1 MSEKRQRATD
11 VKVGL
16 FVALGILATFLS
28 LFIVGQERR
37 LWERTADL
45 RAQFSNV
52 GGLKV
57 GGAVRLAGVNIGI
70 VSKIELPAA
79 DVGADDRVVA
89 NTPIGNLKIDKESE
103 GVPLKLVEANFPT
116 PINLA
121 LIGRDPD
128 EKLEVTVEAVGKNL
142 HGQPAKERIL
152 LRLRQP
158 EGVSV
163 GKVYFSTLEKVTIKV
178 VKDAETDDE
187 VRVPSIQIGDG
198 TARKLNVIMRVS
210 EKFLER
216 IRTDSEA
223 SVVGEGLLGDK
234 YIDISIGSTSRPQV
248 NDGDLL
254 LSNDAVDFTAA
265 LADTGEIIDNVNAS
279 TEAIRALLDGF
290 RKAGGEATVVAAMES
305 IQDIATEVQKG
316 NALQM
321 LLDKQSADEVRAIV
335 TNTKT
340 STEKLD
346 QNLAKLDAIL
356 GDIKTNDSLAHALLY
371 ADGGDAVVAD
381 ARKLIGEATQ
391 VVSDVRTEKGFVH
404 NLIYE
409 EDRGEIMQNAS
420 AASADL
426 KAMAADLR
434 QLIADAKTG
443 KGTVGRLLTD
453 PSVYEDLKVLLG
465 NVRRNDAVKALVR
478 YAIEQEDK
486 KASAPPKPKDAKTR

>member
-1 MSEKRQRATD
+1 MDSEKKQRATD

-16 FVALGILATFLS
+16 FVVLGIAATFMS
-28 LFIVGQERR
+28 LFLVGQERK
-37 LWERTADL
+37 LWESRASL

-70 VSKIELPAA
+70 VSKILLPETDPQSDERVAA
-79 DVGADDRVVA
+79 RM
-89 NTPIGNLKIDKESE
+89 PIGDSKVDDEI
-103 GVPLKLVEANFPT
+103 PLRQKTFQQ
-116 PINLA
+116 PINVS
-121 LIGRDPD
+121 LIGSDPD
-128 EKLEVTVEAVGKNL
+128 EKLEVTVEIEGKNL
-142 HGQPAKERIL
+142 HGQAVKERVL

-158 EGVSV
+158 EGVAV
-163 GKVYFSTLEKVTIKV
+163 GKVYFSAIDRVTLRVLKDSEAADAKTGPTI
-178 VKDAETDDE
+178 
-187 VRVPSIQIGDG
+187 QLGDG
-198 TARKLNVIMRVS
+198 ASRKLNVIMSVS
-210 EKFLER
+210 ENILER
-216 IRTDSEA
+216 IRTDSQA

-248 NDGDLL
+248 KDGDLL

-279 TEAIRALLDGF
+279 TESIRALLDGF

-316 NALQM
+316 NGLQM
-321 LLDKQSADEVRAIV
+321 LLDKKSASEVKAIV
-335 TNTKT
+335 ANAKT
-340 STEKLD
+340 SSEKLD
-346 QNLAKLDAIL
+346 SNLARLDEIL
-356 GDIKTNDSLAHALLY
+356 ADVKKNDSLVHALLY
-371 ADGGDAVVAD
+371 SDGGDKTVAD
-381 ARKLIGEATQ
+381 ARKLINEATTI
-391 VVSDVRTEKGFVH
+391 VSDVRTKEGFVH

-409 EDRGEIMQNAS
+409 KDRGEILANAN

-426 KAMAADLR
+426 KQMAADLR
-434 QLIADAKTG
+434 VIVADAKTG

-465 NVRRNDAVKALVR
+465 NVRRNDAVKAIVR

-486 KASAPPKPKDAKTR
+486 KAAQTPKPTTGK

>member
-1 MSEKRQRATD
+1 MTEKKQRATD

-28 LFIVGQERR
+28 LFLVGQERR

-79 DVGADDRVVA
+79 DPHADERVVKS
-89 NTPIGNLKIDKESE
+89 TKIGNAKIDKEST
-103 GVPLKLVEANFPT
+103 GIPLALSQQTFSP

-121 LIGRDPD
+121 LIARDPD

-158 EGVSV
+158 EGFAV
-163 GKVYFSTLEKVTIKV
+163 GKIYFSSLESVSIKV
-178 VKDAETDDE
+178 LKDNDIDDKALE
-187 VRVPSIQIGDG
+187 PSIQIGDG
-198 TARKLNVIMRVS
+198 TARKLNVILRVS

-234 YIDISIGSTSRPQV
+234 YIDISIGSTSRPKA

-279 TEAIRALLDGF
+279 TESIRALLDGF

-305 IQDIATEVQKG
+305 IQDIAIEVQKG
-316 NALQM
+316 NGLQM
-321 LLDKQSADEVRAIV
+321 LLDKQGAKDVKEIV
-335 TNTKT
+335 ANAKT
-340 STEKLD
+340 SSEKLD
-346 QNLAKLDAIL
+346 SNLARLDQIL
-356 GDIKTNDSLAHALLY
+356 ADVKKNDSLVHALLY
-371 ADGGDAVVAD
+371 ADGGEQAVAD

-391 VVSDVRTEKGFVH
+391 VVSDVRTTPGFIH

-409 EDRGEIMQNAS
+409 KDRGEILQNAN
-420 AASADL
+420 AASADI
-426 KAMAADLR
+426 KVMTSDLR
-434 QLIADAKTG
+434 QLVADAKVG

-453 PSVYEDLKVLLG
+453 PSVYEDLKILLG
-465 NVRRNDAVKALVR
+465 NVRRNDAVKAIVR

-486 KASAPPKPKDAKTR
+486 KAAAPPKSK

>member
-1 MSEKRQRATD
+1 VTDKKQRATD

-16 FVALGILATFLS
+16 FVAIGIAATFIS
-28 LFIVGQERR
+28 LFLVGQERR
-37 LWERTADL
+37 LWEKTADL

-79 DVGADDRVVA
+79 DPQADSLVVKDFSVA
-89 NTPIGNLKIDKESE
+89 NLKVEKDGIAL
-103 GVPLKLVEANFPT
+103 PLNNTTFKS

-121 LIGRDPD
+121 LIARDPD
-128 EKLEVTVEAVGKNL
+128 EKLEVTVEALGRDL

-152 LRLRQP
+152 LRLRAP
-158 EGVSV
+158 DGVAL
-163 GKVYFSTLEKVTIKV
+163 GKIYFSSIDKV
-178 VKDAETDDE
+178 VVEVLKDNE
-187 VRVPSIQIGDG
+187 VVDGERVPPTIAIGDG
-198 TARKLNVIMRVS
+198 TVRKLNVTMRVS

-248 NDGDLL
+248 RDGDLL

-265 LADTGEIIDNVNAS
+265 LADAGEIIDNVNAS
-279 TEAIRALLDGF
+279 VESVRALLDGF
-290 RKAGGEATVVAAMES
+290 RKAGGEATVVAAMQS
-305 IQDIATEVQKG
+305 IQDIAVEVQRG
-316 NALQM
+316 HGLQM
-321 LLDKQSADEVRAIV
+321 LLDKKSAQEVKDIV
-335 TNTKT
+335 ANAKT
-340 STEKLD
+340 SSEKID
-346 QNLAKLDAIL
+346 SNLAKLDGIL
-356 GDIKTNDSLAHALLY
+356 ADVKTNDSLVHALLY
-371 ADGGDAVVAD
+371 TKGGEQAVD
-381 ARKLIGEATQ
+381 DTRKLIAETTG
-391 VVSDVRTEKGFVH
+391 VVSDVRTQPGFVH

-409 EDRGEIMQNAS
+409 KDRGEILANAN
-420 AASADL
+420 AASADI
-426 KAMAADLR
+426 KQMTSDLR
-434 QLIADAKTG
+434 VVVADAKNG

-478 YAIEQEDK
+478 YSIDQEDRR
-486 KASAPPKPKDAKTR
+486 ATAEPKSK

>member
-1 MSEKRQRATD
+1 MDSEKKQRATD

-16 FVALGILATFLS
+16 FVVLGIAATFFS
-28 LFIVGQERR
+28 LFLVGQERR
-37 LWERTADL
+37 LWEKTADL
-45 RAQFSNV
+45 RSQFSNV

-70 VSKIELPAA
+70 VSKILLPEAGTESDERVAA
-79 DVGADDRVVA
+79 KF
-89 NTPIGNLKIDKESE
+89 PISE
-103 GVPLKLVEANFPT
+103 AKVDTEIPLRTKTFDA
-116 PINLA
+116 PINLS
-121 LIGRDPD
+121 LIASDPD
-128 EKLEVTVEAVGKNL
+128 EKLEVTIEAEGKNL
-142 HGQPAKERIL
+142 HGQQTKERIL

-163 GKVYFSTLEKVTIKV
+163 GQIYFSSIDKITLRVL
-178 VKDAETDDE
+178 KDHESSDAKSSPIIT
-187 VRVPSIQIGDG
+187 VGDG
-198 TARKLNVIMRVS
+198 SSRKLNVIMRVS

-234 YIDISIGSTSRPQV
+234 YIDISIGSTSRPMAK
-248 NDGDLL
+248 DGDLL

-265 LADTGEIIDNVNAS
+265 LANTGEIIDNVNAS

-316 NALQM
+316 NGLQM
-321 LLDKQSADEVRAIV
+321 LLDKKSAGEVKQIV
-335 TNTKT
+335 ANAKT
-340 STEKLD
+340 SSEKLD
-346 QNLAKLDAIL
+346 SNLARLDEIL
-356 GDIKTNDSLAHALLY
+356 ADVKKNDSLVHALLY
-371 ADGGDAVVAD
+371 AEGGDKAVAD
-381 ARKLIGEATQ
+381 ARKLINEASTL
-391 VVSDVRTEKGFVH
+391 VGDVRTQPGFVH

-409 EDRGEIMQNAS
+409 KDRGEILANAN
-420 AASADL
+420 AASEDI
-426 KAMAADLR
+426 KAMTADLR
-434 QLIADAKTG
+434 VLVADAKTG

-465 NVRRNDAVKALVR
+465 NVRRNDAVKAIVR

-486 KASAPPKPKDAKTR
+486 RAAEPPKPKTK